1 MSAAYVLFKLCR
13 PEFLITYIDKLRI
26 K

>member
-13 PEFLITYIDKLRI
+13 PEFLITYIDKLHF

>member
-1 MSAAYVLFKLCR
+1 MSAAYVLIKLCR
-13 PEFLITYIDKLRI
+13 PEFLITYIDKLHF

>member
-1 MSAAYVLFKLCR
+1 MSAAYALIMLCR
-13 PEFLITYIDKLRI
+13 PEFLITYIDKLRF